1 MTYDAVPRLFVKLF
15 TSDAI
20 PELCLAFTILTA
32 VRSQEARGARWD
44 EFDFKAGVWTVPP
57 SRMKRRR
64 EHRIPLSAEAVKL
77 IQRLPRTGEYLFTAN
92 GNGSPI
98 VAMSLRKALHRH
110 GGDAFTVHGFRSA
123 FRTWGGERSNAPRE
137 LLEVA
142 LSHAIGNQTEAAY
155 ARGDLLEKRRRI
167 MQQWAAHCVT
177 PAAPTP
183 GKVVAIGGAVAM
195 ADAAKPTID
204 DLIAWGLDYEELPRS
219 LVHQAPV
226 SPCCA
231 RCWISTSPPP
241 TRRWCSSARR
251 PARKQRNHDHV
262 AAGRLVAWASKSCG
276 YRKTACAR
284 KTLIAS
290 WRGRLASRPRPC
302 CAPTTERGTRQKPPQ
317 KKPPLRPAKNPRAK
331 RLYLQK
337 TSA

>member
-155 ARGDLLEKRRRI
+155 ARRSVGKASPHHAAMGRALRHAGGTDTGQGGGDRGE
-167 MQQWAAHCVT
+167 
-177 PAAPTP
+177 P
-183 GKVVAIGGAVAM
+183 
-195 ADAAKPTID
+195 
-204 DLIAWGLDYEELPRS
+204 
-219 LVHQAPV
+219 
-226 SPCCA
+226 SP
-231 RCWISTSPPP
+231 WLMPPNPPST
-241 TRRWCSSARR
+241 T
-251 PARKQRNHDHV
+251 
-262 AAGRLVAWASKSCG
+262 
-276 YRKTACAR
+276 
-284 KTLIAS
+284 
-290 WRGRLASRPRPC
+290 
-302 CAPTTERGTRQKPPQ
+302 
-317 KKPPLRPAKNPRAK
+317 
-331 RLYLQK
+331 
-337 TSA
+337 

>member
-77 IQRLPRTGEYLFTAN
+77 IERLPRTGEYLFTAN

-183 GKVVAIGGAVAM
+183 GKVVAIGG
-195 ADAAKPTID
+195 
-204 DLIAWGLDYEELPRS
+204 S
-219 LVHQAPV
+219 
-226 SPCCA
+226 
-231 RCWISTSPPP
+231 
-241 TRRWCSSARR
+241 RR
-251 PARKQRNHDHV
+251 H
-262 AAGRLVAWASKSCG
+262 G
-276 YRKTACAR
+276 
-284 KTLIAS
+284 
-290 WRGRLASRPRPC
+290 
-302 CAPTTERGTRQKPPQ
+302 
-317 KKPPLRPAKNPRAK
+317 
-331 RLYLQK
+331 
-337 TSA
+337 